1 MTGTI
6 TITMTDD
13 KAIPMLTIRHSA
25 GGTFCVIDTL
35 EGIRIVLDGSRRR
48 LKRGDT
54 LSTSIWN
61 AARSNRAVRSIE
73 SK

>member
-1 MTGTI
+1 MTG

-13 KAIPMLTIRHSA
+13 KAMPMLTIRHSA

-35 EGIRIVLDGSRRR
+35 EGICIVLDGFKTKAEARRYIEHFY
-48 LKRGDT
+48 LE
-54 LSTSIWN
+54 